1 MRREQSVRSV
11 KSLRTLQIALV
22 AVSLCLG
29 ASAPAQD
36 VAYSPAFLATVRR
49 AADVIPGERPTSV
62 GVLTPDVFM
71 VSIAFMVEGGSSVE
85 VPAGHP
91 AFQIRFPRGW
101 IMVDAAIDREIA
113 AKSKNFSDEKYRH
126 IHQALRDARLAV
138 VTHEHQDHVAGL
150 IRSPFLAEIQRHA
163 LLTRAQMRVLLDKPN
178 DPRIKLDS
186 ATAARYLVVDYDPIM
201 PIAPGVVLIKA
212 AGHTPGSQMVY
223 VRLASGRELVL
234 AGDVVWHSSGI
245 AMQRQKPEESTK
257 DFGGE
262 DRAAIAQQLRWLKEL
277 PAEIT
282 VVPAHDQALID
293 QLVAR
298 GVMRQRFELG
308 SK

>member
-1 MRREQSVRSV
+1 M
-11 KSLRTLQIALV
+11 KTPCALRIVMV
-22 AVSLCLG
+22 AGCLCLG
-29 ASAPAQD
+29 GQAAAQD
-36 VAYSPAFLATVRR
+36 AAYSPTFLATVRR
-49 AADVIPGERPTSV
+49 AADVVPGERPVSI
-62 GVLTPDVFM
+62 GVLTPDVFRI
-71 VSIAFMVEGGSSVE
+71 SIAFMVEGGSSAE

-91 AFQIRFPRGW
+91 AFQIRYPRGW
-101 IMVDAAIDREIA
+101 IMVDASIDREIA
-113 AKSKNFSDEKYRH
+113 KNDTSFSDDAYRS

-150 IRSPFLAEIQRHA
+150 IRSPFLAEVQRHA

-201 PIAPGVVLIKA
+201 PIARGVVLIRA

-234 AGDVVWHSSGI
+234 AGDVAWHLSGI
-245 AMQRQKPEESTK
+245 LTQRQKPEESTK
-257 DFGGE
+257 GFGGE
-262 DRAAIAQQLRWLKEL
+262 DRAAIGQQLRWLKEL
-277 PAEIT
+277 PPEIT

-298 GVMRQRFELG
+298 GVMRRGFERG
-308 SK
+308 NK

>member
-1 MRREQSVRSV
+1 M
-11 KSLRTLQIALV
+11 V
-22 AVSLCLG
+22 AGCLCLG
-29 ASAPAQD
+29 GEAAAQD
-36 VAYSPAFLATVRR
+36 AAYSPTFLATVRR

-71 VSIAFMVEGGSSVE
+71 ISIAFMVEGGSSE
-85 VPAGHP
+85 RVPAGHP
-91 AFQIRFPRGW
+91 AFQVRFPRGW
-101 IMVDAAIDREIA
+101 IMVDASIDREIA
-113 AKSKNFSDEKYRH
+113 KGDTTFSDERYRR
-126 IHQALRDARLAV
+126 IHEALRDARLSV

-150 IRSPFLAEIQRHA
+150 IRSPFLAEVQRHA

-201 PIAPGVVLIKA
+201 PIARGVVLIRA

-234 AGDVVWHSSGI
+234 AGDVAWHSSGI
-245 AMQRQKPEESTK
+245 QTQRQKPEESTK
-257 DFGGE
+257 GFGGE
-262 DRAAIAQQLRWLKEL
+262 DRAAIAQQLHWLKEL
-277 PAEIT
+277 PPEIT
-282 VVPAHDQALID
+282 VVPAHDQVLID
-293 QLVAR
+293 QLIAR
-298 GVMRQRFELG
+298 GVMRRGFDLG

>member
-1 MRREQSVRSV
+1 M
-11 KSLRTLQIALV
+11 V
-22 AVSLCLG
+22 AGCLCLG
-29 ASAPAQD
+29 GEAAAQD
-36 VAYSPAFLATVRR
+36 AAYSPTFLATVRR

-71 VSIAFMVEGGSSVE
+71 ISIAFMVEGGSSE
-85 VPAGHP
+85 RVPAGHP
-91 AFQIRFPRGW
+91 AFQVRFPRGW
-101 IMVDAAIDREIA
+101 IMVDASIDREIA
-113 AKSKNFSDEKYRH
+113 KGDTTFSDERYRR
-126 IHQALRDARLAV
+126 IHEALRDARLSV

-150 IRSPFLAEIQRHA
+150 IRSPFLAEVQRHA

-201 PIAPGVVLIKA
+201 PIARGVVLIRA

-234 AGDVVWHSSGI
+234 AGDVAWHSSGI
-245 AMQRQKPEESTK
+245 QTQRQKPEESTK
-257 DFGGE
+257 GFGGE
-262 DRAAIAQQLRWLKEL
+262 DRAAIAQQLHWLKEL
-277 PAEIT
+277 PPEIT
-282 VVPAHDQALID
+282 VVPAHDQLLID
-293 QLVAR
+293 QLIAR
-298 GVMRQRFELG
+298 GVMRRGFDLG

>member
-1 MRREQSVRSV
+1 
-11 KSLRTLQIALV
+11 V
-22 AVSLCLG
+22 AGCLCLG
-29 ASAPAQD
+29 GEAAAQD
-36 VAYSPAFLATVRR
+36 AAYSPTFLAAVRR

-71 VSIAFMVEGGSSVE
+71 ISIAFMVEGGSTDR

-91 AFQIRFPRGW
+91 AFQLRFPRGW
-101 IMVDAAIDREIA
+101 IMVDASIDREIA
-113 AKSKNFSDEKYRH
+113 KGDTTFSDERYRR
-126 IHQALRDARLAV
+126 IHEALRDARLAV

-150 IRSPFLAEIQRHA
+150 IRSPFLAEVQRHA

-201 PIAPGVVLIKA
+201 PIARGVVLIRA

-234 AGDVVWHSSGI
+234 AGDVAWHISGI
-245 AMQRQKPEESTK
+245 LTERQKPEESTK
-257 DFGGE
+257 NFGGE
-262 DRAAIAQQLRWLKEL
+262 DRAAIGQQLHWLKEL
-277 PAEIT
+277 PPEIT

-293 QLVAR
+293 QLIGRKVLRR
-298 GVMRQRFELG
+298 GFDLAE
-308 SK
+308 K

>member
-1 MRREQSVRSV
+1 VT
-11 KSLRTLQIALV
+11 LRTVQIAML
-22 AVSLCLG
+22 AGSLCLG
-29 ASAPAQD
+29 APAAAQD
-36 VAYSPAFLATVRR
+36 VAYSPSFLATVRR
-49 AADVIPGERPTSV
+49 AADLVPGERPTSV

-71 VSIAFMVEGGSSVE
+71 VSIAFMVEGGSSE
-85 VPAGHP
+85 RVPAGHP

-101 IMVDAAIDREIA
+101 IMVDASIDREIA
-113 AKSKNFSDEKYRH
+113 SNDTTFSDDKYRR
-126 IHQALRDARLAV
+126 IHLALRHARLAV

-163 LLTRAQMRVLLDKPN
+163 MLTRAQMRVLLDKPN

-201 PIAPGVVLIKA
+201 PVARGVVLIKA

-234 AGDVVWHSSGI
+234 AGDVAWHSSAI
-245 AMQRQKPEESTK
+245 AAQRQKPEESTK

-262 DRAAIAQQLRWLKEL
+262 DRAAIGQQLRWLKEL
-277 PAEIT
+277 PSGIT
-282 VVPAHDQALID
+282 VIVAHDQTLID

-298 GVMRQRFELG
+298 GVLVQAFDLSRQ
-308 SK
+308 

>member
-1 MRREQSVRSV
+1 M
-11 KSLRTLQIALV
+11 LAG
-22 AVSLCLG
+22 SLCLG
-29 ASAPAQD
+29 APAAAQD
-36 VAYSPAFLATVRR
+36 VAYSPSFLATVRR
-49 AADVIPGERPTSV
+49 AADLVPGERPTSV

-71 VSIAFMVEGGSSVE
+71 VSIAFMVEGGSSE
-85 VPAGHP
+85 RVPAGHP

-101 IMVDAAIDREIA
+101 IMVDASIDREIA
-113 AKSKNFSDEKYRH
+113 SNDTTFSEEKYRR
-126 IHQALRDARLAV
+126 IQLALRHARLAV
-138 VTHEHQDHVAGL
+138 VTHEHQDHIAGL
-150 IRSPFLAEIQRHA
+150 IRSPFLAEVQRHA

-201 PIAPGVVLIKA
+201 PVARGVVLIKA

-234 AGDVVWHSSGI
+234 AGDVAWHSSAI
-245 AMQRQKPEESTK
+245 AAQRQKPEESTK

-262 DRAAIAQQLRWLKEL
+262 DRAAIGQQLRWLKEL
-277 PAEIT
+277 PSGIT
-282 VVPAHDQALID
+282 VVPAHDQTLID

-298 GVMRQRFELG
+298 GVLVQAFDLSRQ
-308 SK
+308 